1 MSDNIKHECGIAL
14 VRLLKPY
21 QYYIDKYKTP
31 SYGLNKLYL
40 LMEKQHNRGQDGAG
54 VAVIKLDMPPG
65 ADYIFRSRNASNQA
79 MKEIFSKA
87 YEKIKN
93 LPQGNTPNAESLKKS
108 IESIGELYLGH
119 LRYGTHG
126 DNSEQV
132 CHPFYRKNSWITRN
146 LLLAGNFN
154 LTNVDELMQ
163 NLIELGQHPRQSTDT
178 VTVLEKIG
186 HYLDREVEELFKKF
200 KLMGYPNNIITAKII
215 EHLNIQSIL
224 RSASNDFDGGYA
236 MAGILGHGDS
246 FVMRDPN
253 GIRPA
258 FYYIDDEV
266 AVVASERPCIQTAFN
281 VDLDK
286 IKELQPGA
294 AIIIKKDGTSSECQI
309 QEPKTR
315 AACSFERI
323 YFSRGTDK
331 DIYQERKDLGK
342 YLAPLVLKSVNYDM
356 DNTVFSFIPN
366 TAETAFYGLV
376 KGVEEFMNKEKV
388 NKLKTKKLSEDDLI
402 VLLNQKPRVEKLA
415 VKDVKL
421 RTFIT
426 EDSARNEMVSHV
438 YDITYGS
445 INPKTDT
452 IVVVDDS
459 IVRGTTLKQSILHNL
474 ARLNPK
480 KIIVVSSAPQI
491 RYPDCYGIDMS
502 KLGDFVAFK
511 ALIALLEETNQTSL
525 LKKTYDLCIAENKNQ
540 KGQIANQMKY
550 LYDLFTY
557 EQISKKIA
565 EIVTP
570 ENVKCEIEVIYQ
582 TIDNLHLA
590 CPNHKGD
597 WYFTGNYPTP
607 GGNKVANRAF
617 INYFEGNNARAY

>member
-1 MSDNIKHECGIAL
+1 
-14 VRLLKPY
+14 
-21 QYYIDKYKTP
+21 
-31 SYGLNKLYL
+31 
-40 LMEKQHNRGQDGAG
+40 MEKQHNRGQDGAG

-93 LPQGNTPNAESLKKS
+93 LPQGNTPNADSLKKS

-200 KLMGYPNNIITAKII
+200 KLMGYPNNVITAKII

-224 RSASNDFDGGYA
+224 HSASNDFDGGYA

-474 ARLNPK
+474 ARLSPK

>member
-93 LPQGNTPNAESLKKS
+93 LPQGNTPDADSLKKS

-186 HYLDREVEELFKKF
+186 HYLDREVEELFKKY
-200 KLMGYPNNIITAKII
+200 KLMGYPNNEITAKII
-215 EHLNIQSIL
+215 ENLNIQSIL
-224 RSASNDFDGGYA
+224 HSASNDFDGGYA

-281 VDLDK
+281 VELDK

-294 AIIIKKDGTSSECQI
+294 AIIIKKDGTSAECQI

-331 DIYQERKDLGK
+331 DIYQERKNLGK

-388 NKLKTKKLSEDDLI
+388 AKLKTKKLSEDDLI
-402 VLLNQKPRVEKLA
+402 VLLNQKPRVEKLT

-445 INPKTDT
+445 INPNTDT

-474 ARLNPK
+474 ARLKPK

-511 ALIALLEETNQTSL
+511 ALIELLKETNQTSL
-525 LKKTYDLCIAENKNQ
+525 LKKTYELCIAENKNP

-557 EQISKKIA
+557 DQISKKIA

-617 INYFEGNNARAY
+617 INYFEGNNKRAY